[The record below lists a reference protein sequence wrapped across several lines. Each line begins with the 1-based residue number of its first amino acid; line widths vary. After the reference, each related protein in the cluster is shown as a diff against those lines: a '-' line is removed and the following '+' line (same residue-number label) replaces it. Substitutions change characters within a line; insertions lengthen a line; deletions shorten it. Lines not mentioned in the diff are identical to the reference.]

1 MDRTNNKAKNYIH
14 HHRKDHDG
22 IHFKRIDADIIHYS
36 SKLACFISSLA
47 IHQR

>member
-22 IHFKRIDADIIHYS
+22 IHFKRLIDADIYTQI
-36 SKLACFISSLA
+36 
-47 IHQR
+47 QN